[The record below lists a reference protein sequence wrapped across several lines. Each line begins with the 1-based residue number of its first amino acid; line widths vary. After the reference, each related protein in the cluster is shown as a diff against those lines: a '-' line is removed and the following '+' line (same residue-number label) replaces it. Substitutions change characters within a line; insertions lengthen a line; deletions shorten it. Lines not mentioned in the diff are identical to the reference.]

1 MIPIEH
7 TQMKLIRENEIY
19 LMEEAVTNNI
29 LKEASQIIDL
39 HNESQE
45 LMSSQF
51 MLSSDGFTSPHPIE
65 SGPTSP
71 ISNINYSEDNVV
83 GSPGVITLQ
92 DYIKE
97 KQQQPAI
104 GPQESKVQ
112 EAKEKML
119 EFDRGWTPIEIKTME
134 PVEISLPEPEK

>member
-1 MIPIEH
+1 MHAPTTTQRHSKNLLRLKSVQRDQRIMIPIEH
-7 TQMKLIRENEIY
+7 TQMKIIRENEIY

-71 ISNINYSEDNVV
+71 IS
-83 GSPGVITLQ
+83 
-92 DYIKE
+92 
-97 KQQQPAI
+97 
-104 GPQESKVQ
+104 
-112 EAKEKML
+112 
-119 EFDRGWTPIEIKTME
+119 
-134 PVEISLPEPEK
+134 